1 MNTASH
7 DDDGLVM
14 VESAHSVAATLDRLE
29 RLLASHGIRV
39 FARLDFQRDAAA
51 AGLDMPPEQQLIFG
65 NPKAGTPLMLARRT
79 AAIDLPLRAICWQD
93 SGGKNWLAWNDPAYI
108 VRRHAL
114 PEALAANLAAAVPLL
129 REAAR

>member
-1 MNTASH
+1 MNTASQ

-65 NPKAGTPLMLARRT
+65 NPKAGTPLMLASRT
-79 AAIDLPLRAICWQD
+79 AAIDLPLR
-93 SGGKNWLAWNDPAYI
+93 
-108 VRRHAL
+108 
-114 PEALAANLAAAVPLL
+114 
-129 REAAR
+129 EAAR